1 MDNDMQSDPSTIRM
15 AYFALLL
22 SGRRYDNLELAVAQE
37 MLKMNRLTA
46 ERSLP
51 TMIGNSV
58 RIAATINSIEFEESS
73 KRYLIKFMADN
84 GDGEEHVRS
93 ERTDSSHKDAVKKI
107 WQRDLVGGQLW
118 SPNLRNETAM
128 DSTPHADAVSGDAPV
143 RYFSPAARRV
153 RTAAPVCNIQVRAI

>member
-1 MDNDMQSDPSTIRM
+1 MDNDMQFDPSIVRM

-22 SGRRYDNLELAVAQE
+22 SGRKYDNLELAVAQE

-93 ERTDSSHKDAVKKI
+93 ERTDSGHRDAVKKI
-107 WQRDLVGGQLW
+107 WQRDLVGHRVLIFKCKDQVG
-118 SPNLRNETAM
+118 SKEAPNGYRI
-128 DSTPHADAVSGDAPV
+128 AP
-143 RYFSPAARRV
+143 Y
-153 RTAAPVCNIQVRAI
+153 CIDLGRAE

>member
-1 MDNDMQSDPSTIRM
+1 MGNDMQFGPSTVRM

-22 SGRRYDNLELAVAQE
+22 SGRKYDNLELAVAQE

-93 ERTDSSHKDAVKKI
+93 ERTDSSHRDAVKKI
-107 WQRDLVGGQLW
+107 WQRDLVGHRVLIFKCKDQVG
-118 SPNLRNETAM
+118 SKEAPNGYRI
-128 DSTPHADAVSGDAPV
+128 AP
-143 RYFSPAARRV
+143 Y
-153 RTAAPVCNIQVRAI
+153 CIDLGRAE